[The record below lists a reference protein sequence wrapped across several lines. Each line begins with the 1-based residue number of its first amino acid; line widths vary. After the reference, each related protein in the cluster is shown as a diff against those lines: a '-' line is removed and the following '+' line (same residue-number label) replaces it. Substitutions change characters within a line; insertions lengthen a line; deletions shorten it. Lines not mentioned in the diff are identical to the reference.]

1 MSEATTTDDPGLL
14 ATIRADI
21 GATRGLAAVAA
32 VVMLAWITFQWGFG
46 NDALLPTFVSRAF
59 DAVDDGESWGSGV
72 TAVVAAGLVGA
83 AFWAVTQ
90 TIDAVVVL
98 TGAGLLPRTV
108 ERLGRSLRSK
118 GWVTPWSEMS
128 WSTRW
133 GIAYLAG
140 ASAVALVDV
149 LATGTPGVA
158 RRRPMIATA
167 VVLSAGTVGLVS
179 ALVAA
184 AAMIALRIP
193 ATEGAAEVFIR
204 IAKNPF
210 TWLGLFGAIFLI
222 GRLRSSGDPAP
233 TEPGP
238 PDTSST

>member
-1 MSEATTTDDPGLL
+1 MTRVSPPDAADAEPGII

-32 VVMLAWITFQWGFG
+32 VVMVVWIAFQWGFG

-59 DAVDDGESWGSGV
+59 DGVDDGDSWSRGLV
-72 TAVVAAGLVGA
+72 AVGAAGLTGA
-83 AFWAVTQ
+83 LFWGVTQ

-108 ERLGRSLRSK
+108 ERIGRSLRSK
-118 GWVTPWSEMS
+118 GWVTPWADMS

-149 LATGTPGVA
+149 LATGTPGIA
-158 RRRPMIATA
+158 RRRPMVATA

-179 ALVAA
+179 AAVAA
-184 AAMIALRIP
+184 AAMVALRIP

-204 IAKNPF
+204 VARNPF

-222 GRLRSSGDPAP
+222 GHLRSGD
-233 TEPGP
+233 GDSS
-238 PDTSST
+238 PDTSSA